1 MRRHAMGKCDAVM
14 LVPRRGDAGLTLY
27 LPPMLAPACSAT
39 LPAIPG
45 FPCDSF
51 ELAAAVVGAIS
62 VWLSV
67 RESVW
72 SWPTGIV
79 NVVMYVWVFLCA
91 RLYADMG
98 LQVVYAA
105 ISIYGWWHWLY
116 GGAGRSELAVARM
129 PASYRLPL
137 AVGTVAGAALLGALL
152 HRATDAS
159 LPWADAS
166 LTSASL
172 AAQWMLSRKYLENWI
187 VWIAADVAY
196 VGMFIYKRLWCT
208 ALLYAVFL
216 VLAIAGYR
224 AWRRTLAGADGAVR
238 A

>member
-1 MRRHAMGKCDAVM
+1 
-14 LVPRRGDAGLTLY
+14 
-27 LPPMLAPACSAT
+27 MLAPACSAT

-51 ELAAAVVGAIS
+51 ELAAAVVGAVS

-67 RESVW
+67 RESIW
-72 SWPTGIV
+72 SWPTAIV

-105 ISIYGWWHWLY
+105 ISVYGWWHWLH
-116 GGAGRSELAVARM
+116 GGKDRTELPVGRLPARQ
-129 PASYRLPL
+129 RLPL
-137 AVGTVAGAALLGALL
+137 AAGTVVFAVALGAFL
-152 HRATDAS
+152 HATTDAA

-166 LTSASL
+166 LTAASL
-172 AAQWMLSRKYLENWI
+172 AAQWMLSRKYVENWA

-196 VGMFIYKRLWCT
+196 VGMFVFKRLWCT
-208 ALLYAVFL
+208 AGLYAVFL
-216 VLAIAGYR
+216 VLAVLGWR
-224 AWRRTLAGADGAVR
+224 EWRRSLAAQAAPVTH

>member
-1 MRRHAMGKCDAVM
+1 M
-14 LVPRRGDAGLTLY
+14 LA
-27 LPPMLAPACSAT
+27 APACSAT

-62 VWLSV
+62 VWCSV
-67 RESVW
+67 RQSIW
-72 SWPTGIV
+72 AWPTGIV

-105 ISIYGWWHWLY
+105 ISVYGWWHWRH
-116 GGAGRSELAVARM
+116 GGAGRAELPVTRL
-129 PASYRLPL
+129 PAAQRLPL
-137 AVGTVAGAALLGALL
+137 AIGTVAAALLLGAML

-159 LPWADAS
+159 LPWADAA

-172 AAQWMLSRKYLENWI
+172 AAQWMLSRKHVENWL

-196 VGMFIYKRLWCT
+196 VAMFAYKRLWCT
-208 ALLYAVFL
+208 AALYAVFL
-216 VLAIAGYR
+216 VLAVMGLR
-224 AWRRTLAGADGAVR
+224 AWRRSLAGASPAS
-238 A
+238 AAA

>member
-1 MRRHAMGKCDAVM
+1 
-14 LVPRRGDAGLTLY
+14 
-27 LPPMLAPACSAT
+27 MLAPACAAT

-67 RESVW
+67 KESVW

-98 LQVVYAA
+98 LQVVYAG
-105 ISIYGWWHWLY
+105 ISVYGWWHWLY
-116 GGAGRSELAVARM
+116 GGAQKTELAVSRM
-129 PASYRLPL
+129 PVSYRLPL
-137 AVGTVAGAALLGALL
+137 AAGTVAGAALVGFVL
-152 HRATDAS
+152 HRATDAA

-166 LTSASL
+166 LTAASL
-172 AAQWMLSRKYLENWI
+172 AAQWMLSRKYLENWL

-196 VGMFIYKRLWCT
+196 VGMFVFKQLWCT
-208 ALLYAVFL
+208 AALYAVFL
-216 VLAIAGYR
+216 VLAVAGWR
-224 AWRRTLAGADGAVR
+224 AWRRSLDALPGRAVADA
-238 A
+238 